1 MIIVLWIL
9 QIVLGLYFISVG
21 ISHFIVP
28 PGLPAPM
35 AWMYDLPPLPHYLS
49 GTAEILGGL
58 GLILPGVFRIQT
70 RLIPLAA
77 IGLILVMAG
86 AAVFHLARGEYSN
99 IVQNIILA
107 IFLAIIAYGRTKNPI
122 PERSQSAESA

>member
-1 MIIVLWIL
+1 
-9 QIVLGLYFISVG
+9 
-21 ISHFIVP
+21 
-28 PGLPAPM
+28 
-35 AWMYDLPPLPHYLS
+35 MYDIPPALHIIS
-49 GTAEILGGL
+49 GAAEILGGL
-58 GLILPGVFRIQT
+58 GLILPGLFRIQT